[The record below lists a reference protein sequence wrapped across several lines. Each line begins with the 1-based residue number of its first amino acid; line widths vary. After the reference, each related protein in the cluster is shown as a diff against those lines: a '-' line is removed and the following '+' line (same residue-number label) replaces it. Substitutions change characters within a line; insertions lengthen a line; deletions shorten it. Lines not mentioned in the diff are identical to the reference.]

1 MPPKAQTSV
10 ARRGRP
16 AKVAA
21 PESAIPVATLV
32 PSKKRGRPAKT
43 DVAEAGTVVLPKK
56 RGRPSKAQA
65 DESIAQIDKAIKRGR
80 RSIAAAEEAVAEAP
94 TPKKRA
100 GRPPKAAAIVADE
113 AIVPKNRGGRPRKDN
128 IVPDAP
134 AAPKPRGRPALN
146 LDRVAGPS
154 RVAKRVTKPTKV
166 AAAPRVNPKMRS
178 RLRQRTAP
186 VEKVNKEPV
195 QPVKK
200 ARGRP
205 KKIEA
210 PAPLPKKAVG
220 RKAGAAAPAVA
231 TNTSVRPKTAA
242 PRKRRGYTTVEIPDK
257 FVQEVRRLISDLE
270 ADEMADIRAAEQ
282 ADEEGDELDIEV
294 ELGPEDDNA
303 DQPNGVDLDSAAAQ
317 IVDDQGDELA
327 RAEADEDAVE
337 SNEDAGP
344 SGDSLE
350 DNRAPVRATDNV
362 SLGDQGMNA
371 KFADDDDFEDETEL
385 PSETAV
391 LAGIAAVQDELDNV
405 GAYQNNGQAPAER
418 EGSSSDV
425 SVDVHQE
432 LTEVSSIPQI
442 DGTNEV
448 GVLHAHVDEHI
459 HAHEHAHASEP
470 AAAASAVG
478 SLFGGL

>member
-1 MPPKAQTSV
+1 MRTQTSV

-21 PESAIPVATLV
+21 PEPAIPVAAMI

-43 DVAEAGTVVLPKK
+43 DVVEVATVVPPKK
-56 RGRPSKAQA
+56 RGRPSKAAA
-65 DESIAQIDKAIKRGR
+65 DESIVQIDNAIKRGR
-80 RSIAAAEEAVAEAP
+80 RSLAAAEEAIAEAA

-100 GRPPKAAAIVADE
+100 GRPPKAAAAAVADE
-113 AIVPKNRGGRPRKDN
+113 ALVPKKRGGRPRKDN
-128 IVPDAP
+128 VVTDAP
-134 AAPKPRGRPALN
+134 AASKRGRPALN

-154 RVAKRVTKPTKV
+154 RVAKRASKPTKV

-186 VEKVNKEPV
+186 VEKAKKEPV

-205 KKIEA
+205 KKIEI

-220 RKAGAAAPAVA
+220 RKAGSAAPAVA
-231 TNTSVRPKTAA
+231 TKTTARPKTAA
-242 PRKRRGYTTVEIPDK
+242 PRKRRGYTAIEIPDR
-257 FVQEVRRLISDLE
+257 FVHAVRRLISDLE
-270 ADEMADIRAAEQ
+270 ADETADISAANQ

-303 DQPNGVDLDSAAAQ
+303 DQPNGVDLDPAAAQ
-317 IVDDQGDELA
+317 ISDQGNELA
-327 RAEADEDAVE
+327 REETNENTVE
-337 SNEDAGP
+337 SNEDELA
-344 SGDSLE
+344 
-350 DNRAPVRATDNV
+350 AVRATDNF
-362 SLGDQGMNA
+362 SLGDEGINA
-371 KFADDDDFEDETEL
+371 EFADDDDGFEDETEL

-391 LAGIAAVQDELDNV
+391 LAEIAAVQDELDNRSDFRSDNR
-405 GAYQNNGQAPAER
+405 ALAER

-432 LTEVSSIPQI
+432 VTEISSIPQI

-448 GVLHAHVDEHI
+448 GVFRAHVDEHI
-459 HAHEHAHASEP
+459 HAHEHAHASGP
-470 AAAASAVG
+470 AAASAVG